1 MNSRIRI
8 LMMVLL
14 LPLGAV
20 AADEP
25 VTQPAENRDGAT
37 QQAADPYID
46 FNKRVQERLTA
57 LGFYTGPINGDI
69 GPNSQAALAQFQL
82 SVPLPASGAL
92 DDQTVAALGLERSMQ
107 ASAGTSTEPSASPAD
122 SASPARELGGSCDAL
137 IGPEKDRCVR
147 QGGSVE
153 AGTKTN
159 ASTGASSPAEVKGN

>member
-1 MNSRIRI
+1 MNPRIRI

-20 AADEP
+20 AAQEP
-25 VTQPAENRDGAT
+25 VAQPAENRDAAT
-37 QQAADPYID
+37 QQAPDPYID

-92 DDQTVAALGLERSMQ
+92 DDQTIAALGLERSTQ

-122 SASPARELGGSCDAL
+122 SASPVRELGGGCDAL
-137 IGPEKDRCVR
+137 IGPDKDRCVQR
-147 QGGSVE
+147 GGSVE
-153 AGTKTN
+153 AGTKPS